1 MRCGAGTQ
9 RSLHSRVLPAFF
21 CAGGLFVFAGKIFIV
36 TFSDLLLDFFGHEI
50 HRCIKIALHI
60 LGEEVRAREGQ
71 ADGAGELAF
80 GGFGLIMLQG
90 HARIDGKAVELCQL
104 VKAADDVIFDG
115 LGEGYIMRRK
125 DQFHGDTMQCGYEK
139 IQ

>member
-1 MRCGAGTQ
+1 M
-9 RSLHSRVLPAFF
+9 
-21 CAGGLFVFAGKIFIV
+21 
-36 TFSDLLLDFFGHEI
+36 
-50 HRCIKIALHI
+50 
-60 LGEEVRAREGQ
+60 
-71 ADGAGELAF
+71 AF
-80 GGFGLIMLQG
+80 GRLGLIMLQG